1 MLFNNTT
8 CLCILYTL
16 LSVIISILQQQKKQK
31 TTQLLKFL
39 IKYVNNKPLGEYYK

>member
-16 LSVIISILQQQKKQK
+16 LSVIISILQQKKQK